1 MRSVHLLGM
10 GFVVGA
16 VALGAILTVMAF
28 RWQESAYPSTGSV
41 VAYAAHTGATAG
53 SQDTAK
59 GKAIFDQKCAGC
71 HTVGGGK
78 RMGPDLKG
86 VTAQRS
92 HDWLVRMI
100 VEPDKLIASGDPIAA
115 QLVKEYGTPM
125 PNLGVSQQDAEAVLA
140 FLAQ

>member
-10 GFVVGA
+10 GFIVGA
-16 VALGAILTVMAF
+16 VALGAMLAVMSF
-28 RWQESAYPSTGSV
+28 RWQESAYPATGPV
-41 VAYAAHTGATAG
+41 VASAAHNGATAG
-53 SQDTAK
+53 SRDTAK
-59 GKAIFDQKCAGC
+59 GKAIFEGKCAGC

-78 RMGPDLKG
+78 RTGPDLKG

-92 HDWLVRMI
+92 HDWLVDFI
-100 VEPDKLIASGDPIAA
+100 VAPDKVIASGDPIAA
-115 QLVKEYGTPM
+115 QLVKEYGMPM